1 MIEQTEQAITIAHRM
16 NEAAVAD
23 ETLAVARQVRRLM
36 ELLPDIATACVERG
50 IHVGLTQKTLADA
63 LGVPPATL
71 RGAKQEFA
79 R

>member
-16 NEAAVAD
+16 NEAAVAG
-23 ETLAVARQVRRLM
+23 ETLAVARQVRRLV
-36 ELLPDIATACVERG
+36 ELLPDVATACVEHG
-50 IHVGLTQKTLADA
+50 IHLGLSQKALADA
-63 LGVPPATL
+63 LGVPAATL